1 MKKLL
6 LVAAASLFWTQTAL
20 AEQFTIGDLTIS
32 NPMIRATPV
41 NAPVSGGY
49 MTITNGGADDDRMTG
64 VAVDFAR
71 ESQIHEMKMDGDV
84 MKMREID
91 GGLVIPAGETVVLQP
106 GGFHIM
112 FMKLDQQLKQDQRFD
127 AKLTFENAGTVDVT
141 LTVADLAAIKES
153 LGGDE
158 MKMEMKAN

>member
-49 MTITNGGADDDRMTG
+49 MTITNGGADDDRLTA
-64 VAVDFAR
+64 VTVDFAR

-91 GGLVIPAGETVVLQP
+91 GGLVIPAGQTVVLQP

-127 AKLTFENAGTVDVT
+127 ATLTFENAGTVDVT

>member
-49 MTITNGGADDDRMTG
+49 MTITNGGTDDDRLTA
-64 VAVDFAR
+64 VTVDFAR

-127 AKLTFENAGTVDVT
+127 ATLTFENEGTVDVT

>member
-1 MKKLL
+1 MKKLI
-6 LVAAASLFWTQTAL
+6 LVAAASLFWTSNAL
-20 AEQFTIGDLTIS
+20 AEQFTIGDLSIN

-49 MTITNGGADDDRMTG
+49 MTITNGGADDDRLIA

-84 MKMREID
+84 MKMREIE

-112 FMKLDQQLKQDQRFD
+112 FMKLDQQLKKDQRFD
-127 AKLTFENAGTVDVT
+127 ATLTFENAGNVDVT
-141 LTVADLAAIKES
+141 LTVEELVAIKKS